1 MGRVSDMLD
10 AKARSAA
17 AGACALLAANDEAS
31 AREMLRLYLAD
42 AMPQVGPMLAMQRL
56 VSAMLH
62 VAVKTTPDPVKFR
75 KVAEALAIS
84 DGEWV

>member
-1 MGRVSDMLD
+1 MSDVLD

-17 AGACALLAANDEAS
+17 AGACALLAANDDVS

-42 AMPQVGPMLAMQRL
+42 AMPQVGPMVAMQRL
-56 VSAMLH
+56 VSAMMH
-62 VAVKTTPDPVKFR
+62 VAVAATPDPMKFR
-75 KVAEALAIS
+75 RVAEVLAIS